1 MFKVPLLNLFA
12 TIFIGLL
19 LSSCNGKKEN
29 FDMDFSNIKFPKKS
43 NVKNLNQENLSSN
56 ETKVEVIQNKLLKY
70 QDKSDILSSVAI
82 GKVDPFS
89 KEGKEVNALTSLQIT
104 GFLNTGN
111 NKYVFVSY
119 KNNKGTLTEGEIGG
133 INTNLLPNGAQV
145 IDINEKIMKLTIN
158 FENKDY
164 IFEM

>member
-1 MFKVPLLNLFA
+1 MFKLPLLNLFV
-12 TIFIGLL
+12 TIFISLL
-19 LSSCNGKKEN
+19 LSGCNGKKEN
-29 FDMDFSNIKFPKKS
+29 FDMDFSNFKFPKKS
-43 NVKNLNQENLSSN
+43 NVKNLNQENFSSN
-56 ETKVEVIQNKLLKY
+56 ETKVEIIQNKLLKY

-89 KEGKEVNALTSLQIT
+89 KGGKEVNTLTSLQIT

-111 NKYVFVSY
+111 KKYVFVSY
-119 KNNKGTLTEGEIGG
+119 KNNKGTLTEGEVGG
-133 INTNLLPNGAQV
+133 VNTNLLPNGAQV